1 VTIKFKSSEEV
12 NECFHSKYGFGEVDK
27 KESVPTGSDIYDLYV
42 YYKNADEDE
51 KGVIEVSW

>member
-12 NECFHSKYGFGEVDK
+12 NE